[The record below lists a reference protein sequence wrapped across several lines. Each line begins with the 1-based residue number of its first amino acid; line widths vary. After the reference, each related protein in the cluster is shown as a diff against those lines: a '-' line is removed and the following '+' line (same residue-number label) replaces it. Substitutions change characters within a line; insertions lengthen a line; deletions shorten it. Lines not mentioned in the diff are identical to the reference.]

1 MYLYV
6 CSCTYVSYH
15 RYQLNWLS
23 LPSLIEYRSLCVMHK
38 IYRDTN
44 VPLTPPIV
52 FGSNHA
58 YHTRWSDRFIQPV
71 YCRLSA
77 TQKLF
82 RHDHIFLRRQ

>member
-1 MYLYV
+1 M
-6 CSCTYVSYH
+6 
-15 RYQLNWLS
+15 
-23 LPSLIEYRSLCVMHK
+23 IEYRSLCVMHK

-44 VPLTPPIV
+44 VPLNPPIK

-82 RHDHIFLRRQ
+82 RHMTSRWWNELPDDIATSTTFPSTTYNYILSRDG